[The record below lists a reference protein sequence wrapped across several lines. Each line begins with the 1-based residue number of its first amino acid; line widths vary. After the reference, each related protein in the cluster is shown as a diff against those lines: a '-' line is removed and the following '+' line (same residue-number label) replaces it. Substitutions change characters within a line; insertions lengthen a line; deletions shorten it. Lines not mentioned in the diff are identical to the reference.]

1 MSGNPEKQR
10 EKKVEK
16 LAHAASQSRPRSRR
30 GPDWFWWAVTA
41 AALLPFALLV
51 GQAWTGSLG
60 VDPVNTV
67 YNLSG
72 RAALVTLLLSLAC
85 TPLNTLLG
93 WRRALSVR
101 KVLGLVA
108 FFYATV
114 HTANFV
120 GWDYA
125 FDLGL
130 MLNDALLSKP
140 YLLAGSLA
148 LGILGVLALTS
159 TRGWMRRLGRSW
171 KRLHRLVYAA
181 GVLAVFHFLWQAKV
195 GERWEPLVYAGLLA
209 ALLALRLPALRR
221 RLSPQQ

>member
-1 MSGNPEKQR
+1 VSGKRAGEAR
-10 EKKVEK
+10 EKKVK
-16 LAHAASQSRPRSRR
+16 NMAHAASQSRLQRR
-30 GPDWFWWAVTA
+30 PDWFWWAVTA
-41 AALLPFALLV
+41 AALLPFALLGV
-51 GQAWTGSLG
+51 QAWTGSLG
-60 VDPVNTV
+60 VNPVNTI
-67 YNLSG
+67 YNFSG

-85 TPLNTLLG
+85 TPLNTILG

-101 KVLGLVA
+101 KALGLIA
-108 FFYATV
+108 FFYAVV

-120 GWDYA
+120 AWDYA

-159 TRGWMRRLGRSW
+159 TRSWMRRLGRSW
-171 KRLHRLVYAA
+171 KRLHRLVYGA
-181 GVLAVFHFLWQAKV
+181 GALAVLHFLWQAKV

-209 ALLALRLPALRR
+209 GLLALRLPPLRR
-221 RLSPQQ
+221 RLSSQQ

>member
-1 MSGNPEKQR
+1 M
-10 EKKVEK
+10 
-16 LAHAASQSRPRSRR
+16 AHAASQSRPQRR
-30 GPDWFWWAVTA
+30 PDWFWWAVTA
-41 AALLPFALLV
+41 AALLPFALLGV
-51 GQAWTGSLG
+51 QAWTGSLG

-67 YNLSG
+67 YNFSG

-85 TPLNTLLG
+85 TPLNTILG

-101 KVLGLVA
+101 KALGLIA
-108 FFYATV
+108 FCYAAV

-120 GWDYA
+120 AWDYA

-159 TRGWMRRLGRSW
+159 TRSWMRRLGRSW
-171 KRLHRLVYAA
+171 KRLHRLVYGA
-181 GVLAVFHFLWQAKV
+181 GALAVLHFLWQAKV
-195 GERWEPLVYAGLLA
+195 GERWEPLVYAGVLA
-209 ALLALRLPALRR
+209 GLLALRLPALRR
-221 RLSPQQ
+221 RFSPRQ